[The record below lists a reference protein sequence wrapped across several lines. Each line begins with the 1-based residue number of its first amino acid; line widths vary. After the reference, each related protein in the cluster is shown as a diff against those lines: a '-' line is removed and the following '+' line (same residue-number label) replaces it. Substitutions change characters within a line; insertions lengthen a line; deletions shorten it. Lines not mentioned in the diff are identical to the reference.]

1 MTRSVWMTWPAVCS
15 LAVAIALTANVA
27 NADDDSPAKEA
38 EAKEDPDPVICK
50 TVPVTGSRLKS
61 NKVCRTKS
69 EWAGDATNAQGFMK
83 DVDQGSAA
91 KPRGPTAVGR

>member
-1 MTRSVWMTWPAVCS
+1 MIRSVWMTWPAACS
-15 LAVAIALTANVA
+15 LAVLIALAASVA
-27 NADDDSPAKEA
+27 NADDASPAKEA
-38 EAKEDPDPVICK
+38 EASEDPNPVICR

-91 KPRGPTAVGR
+91 KPRESTAVGR

>member
-1 MTRSVWMTWPAVCS
+1 MTWLAACS
-15 LAVAIALTANVA
+15 LAVAIAVTAKVA
-27 NADDDSPAKEA
+27 NADDNSPAKVA
-38 EAKEDPDPVICK
+38 EATEDPNPVICK

-83 DVDQGSAA
+83 DVDQGSSA